1 MVGREGGTGGRGPA
15 ELDVAVGEATE
26 LTVAVAVLP
35 QRAELRLVRRAAARW
50 GQHLAAVEAGG
61 IPIARVSMG
70 GGAPGSGRRL
80 EEVRAGR
87 RYSRWHINVV
97 YNGKYAKRS
106 LQKNEKKNV
115 YMIYLKRNIKLN
127 PKYNIYSTKK
137 L

>member
-50 GQHLAAVEAGG
+50 GQHLAAVEAAG

-97 YNGKYAKRS
+97 YNDENYTKRS
-106 LQKNEKKNV
+106 LQKMK
-115 YMIYLKRNIKLN
+115 
-127 PKYNIYSTKK
+127 
-137 L
+137 

>member
-61 IPIARVSMG
+61 FRSRGFRWEAEHL
-70 GGAPGSGRRL
+70 GRG
-80 EEVRAGR
+80 EDWR
-87 RYSRWHINVV
+87 R
-97 YNGKYAKRS
+97 
-106 LQKNEKKNV
+106 
-115 YMIYLKRNIKLN
+115 
-127 PKYNIYSTKK
+127 
-137 L
+137 